1 MIIYYLTNLF
11 NTQYIFYTPNIMKK
25 SLLKIT
31 TLFLFFSLFSCKQEV
46 VSQNKT
52 LFVTINNGNLYSID
66 LATGKCNWQNIKN
79 IEDTRSDSYF
89 KIDNNTIIKSYEDGQ
104 IIVYNKQTGEVLKKY
119 QENESIPESSSLFMF
134 AQYPLVYYNAFVFCN
149 LNGKLKSINASTMQP
164 NWVYD
169 VNNKV
174 FVSPAVI
181 GDKIIVNSGYNLSA
195 INAKNGQFIT
205 NIKLVH
211 PMPLE
216 PIVSDGN
223 IFAIDEKGNA
233 FCFDQ
238 ELNTKWLF
246 EINNYVSDTKYD
258 EDAKVSVST
267 DTNIRVS
274 TNLTAGKKVIVLGDS
289 QHIIGIDKENGEM
302 KWLETIPIINW
313 QSPEDVALVKKNI
326 GKDQDLHS
334 ILNNDAGVLKS
345 LQIIGE
351 EVIANTS
358 SCIAVYDANNG
369 DLKRKK
375 FLFNN
380 EIIGG
385 IKATNDFYYYV
396 RKNGNLCKIDKQL
409 KTEVIVYKG
418 INYKP
423 EDEYTSPY
431 IQIE

>member
-211 PMPLE
+211 PIPLE
-216 PIVSDGN
+216 PILSDGN
-223 IFAIDEKGNA
+223 IFVIDEKGNA

-302 KWLETIPIINW
+302 KWLETMPIINW

-396 RKNGNLCKIDKQL
+396 RKNGNLYKIDKQL